1 MKGRKLIHLIS
12 GDSVLTYTASHL
24 ANRRKTWIT
33 EREAVLC
40 GLVILR
46 LLVSNKIKMYYLGS
60 IKQYGK

>member
-1 MKGRKLIHLIS
+1 MQKAYPFYIWRLSSH
-12 GDSVLTYTASHL
+12 TASHL
-24 ANRRKTWIT
+24 ANHRKTWIT